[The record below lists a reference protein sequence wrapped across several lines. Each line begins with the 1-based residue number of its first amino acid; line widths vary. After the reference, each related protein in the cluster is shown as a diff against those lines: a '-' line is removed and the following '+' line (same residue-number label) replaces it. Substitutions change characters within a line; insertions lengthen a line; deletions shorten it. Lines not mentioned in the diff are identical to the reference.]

1 MPVPDLEFLDSI
13 SNALDLGI
21 VILDAQTRVRGWN
34 AWFYAASQISA
45 DAALGKLLSDVFP
58 AAKSPRLNSAIEA
71 ALGSGVSSLLTHALH
86 RTLFPLKTTAGL
98 TMVHDVSVRA
108 MGPKGDRICLLQI
121 IDVTVAYQRET
132 VYATVTP
139 PAMTRWSRPRTE
151 STRWKNSSASPR
163 KWKRLDS

>member
-121 IDVTVAYQRET
+121 IDVTVAYQRGLDAKISLRCGEFLFHEGDDADAL
-132 VYATVTP
+132 VATVP
-139 PAMTRWSRPRTE
+139 HLA
-151 STRWKNSSASPR
+151 
-163 KWKRLDS
+163 